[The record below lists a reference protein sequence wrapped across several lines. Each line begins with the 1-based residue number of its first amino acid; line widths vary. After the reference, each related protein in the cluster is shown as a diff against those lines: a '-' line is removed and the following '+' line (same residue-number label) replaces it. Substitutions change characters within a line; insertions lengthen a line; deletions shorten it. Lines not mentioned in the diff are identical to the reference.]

1 MEKKYENI
9 NSIIEVGIYLYIMF
23 MFLTKGESIRN
34 ILIFGNFALWLFTLK
49 HRKNLYLLKNPVS
62 ILCWIFLGVLPFSVI
77 FSIDPLYSFM
87 ELRHEPLKFAL
98 LFPVISTVMSDKTR
112 LKRAVYVCFFT
123 SILIVSIGYY
133 SYLAHDIQVLRPDT
147 ALMDTG
153 DTGHNKFARYL
164 ITLLPFSFILYFM
177 WQKKA
182 GLRALLAISF
192 IISVFALILSSSRGG
207 YTGFLSMVFIWAL
220 FLSRTKKYNLHRI
233 MSVTVVVILML
244 GTLSW
249 FSSPGLRERIS
260 LTAGQLPT
268 LNDRTETWKSAVS
281 AFKQRPLF
289 GWGYGNRIF
298 HQDEPY
304 KNTPYRKAPPKG
316 PHNTFL
322 RILFLQGIAGII
334 PFVLLLLTAIKAFW
348 KDAFKTEGIK
358 SYIPVACVSVLIG
371 NFIINSIFAD
381 LHLHYMSVVLG
392 LGIAAGGTDENS
404 HT

>member
-9 NSIIEVGIYLYIMF
+9 DRIIEVGIYLYIIF

-62 ILCWIFLGVLPFSVI
+62 ILCWIFIGVIPFSVI
-77 FSIDPLYSFM
+77 FSIDPLYSFL

-182 GLRALLAISF
+182 GLRALLSISF

-268 LNDRTETWKSAVS
+268 LNDRIE
-281 AFKQRPLF
+281 
-289 GWGYGNRIF
+289 
-298 HQDEPY
+298 
-304 KNTPYRKAPPKG
+304 
-316 PHNTFL
+316 
-322 RILFLQGIAGII
+322 
-334 PFVLLLLTAIKAFW
+334 
-348 KDAFKTEGIK
+348 
-358 SYIPVACVSVLIG
+358 
-371 NFIINSIFAD
+371 
-381 LHLHYMSVVLG
+381 
-392 LGIAAGGTDENS
+392 
-404 HT
+404 